1 MKQIKTLVIALFLFA
16 GMSSFWGCADLSTD
30 PINGD
35 VTEGFIPVL
44 PSYSGYHGVFA
55 SVMFDQLVQG
65 DLQVNYIMGYA
76 NLSGSDAGTVL
87 LMNQNILKNG
97 SLGNYVYSSYNPNK
111 PTTLFNVVFDG
122 VSQHNWAISGT
133 GSIPSASFS
142 QESPSDF
149 SLNRSLAGQTIDK
162 TKGFTI
168 SWTTPEGPEKYFAY
182 ISTTKAGSNEVLVR
196 GSVITG
202 LSEFTFSPAALTTLN
217 GEIRVQV
224 VKYKESEVKIGN
236 KPYVAFAQVV
246 RGFNCKIN

>member
-1 MKQIKTLVIALFLFA
+1 MKKIKTLIVYLFLI
-16 GMSSFWGCADLSTD
+16 GLSFNYFGCADLSTD
-30 PINGD
+30 PVNDGIS
-35 VTEGFIPVL
+35 EGFIPVL
-44 PSYSGYHGVFA
+44 PNSAGSSGVFA

-87 LMNQNILKNG
+87 LANQEIKKNG
-97 SLGNYVYSSYNPNK
+97 SLGNYIYSSFNPDK

-122 VSQHNWAISGT
+122 VSQHNWAISGA

-162 TKGFTI
+162 TKGFTL
-168 SWTTPEGPEKYFAY
+168 SWSSPEGPEKYFAY
-182 ISTTKAGSNEVLVR
+182 ISTTKAGGNEVLVK

-202 LSEFTFSPAALTTLN
+202 ISQFTFSPEALATLN

-224 VKYKESEVKIGN
+224 AKYKESEVKIGN
-236 KPYVAFAQVV
+236 KTYAVFSQVV